1 MLVKLDPTKMVE
13 SLLILS
19 PLLMSQSSSRDLP
32 QPCLSDLGISLS
44 IVSHFLRP
52 HGL

>member
-19 PLLMSQSSSRDLP
+19 QSSSRDLP
-32 QPCLSDLGISLS
+32 QPCLSDVGISLS
-44 IVSHFLRP
+44 TVSHFLRP